1 MPDPLFEMSR
11 ASAGYGKSLVFE
23 GLDLTLPA
31 GCVIALCG
39 PNGSGKSTA
48 LRSMRRLLPVSEG
61 SILLSGRDLKDWT
74 AKTLARTVAMLAQSP
89 DAPEEMPVRDLVMLG
104 RFAHRR
110 TLAGPSAADHLA
122 CDRAVEATGMAPFA
136 RTPIGALS
144 GGQAQRAW
152 IAMVLAQEAPTI
164 LLDEPTNH
172 LDIAHALDV
181 LELVRR
187 LNREQG
193 RNVVVVLHDLN
204 FAARYADHVV
214 LFDRGRIAAQGDVA
228 EVLDEPTINRVF
240 GVDCRVHRLEGHDRP
255 VIVALPRADRA
266 P

>member
-1 MPDPLFEMSR
+1 MLPDPAPLFELSR
-11 ASAGYGKSLVFE
+11 ASAGYGRSLVFE
-23 GLDLTLPA
+23 DLDLTLPA

-48 LRSMRRLLPVSEG
+48 LRSMRRLLPMTG
-61 SILLSGRDLKDWT
+61 GRILLSGHDLKDWT

-89 DAPEEMPVRDLVMLG
+89 DAPEEMSVRDLVMLG
-104 RFAHRR
+104 RYAHRR
-110 TLAGPSAADHLA
+110 PLSGATAAD
-122 CDRAVEATGMAPFA
+122 DRACAEALEATGMTSHAA
-136 RTPIGALS
+136 SAIGALS

-181 LELVRR
+181 LELIRR
-187 LNREQG
+187 MNREQG

-214 LFDRGRIAAQGDVA
+214 LFEEGAVAAQGSVP
-228 EVLDEPTINRVF
+228 EVLTEATISRVF
-240 GVDCRVHRLEGHDRP
+240 GVDCRVLHPEGHARP
-255 VIVALPRADRA
+255 IIVALPRG
-266 P
+266 